1 MVQII
6 LLLRYISYYFRA
18 KTRYDVHS
26 PFLSDFVKYVIEDRR
41 QFYAFEIIKSF
52 RSYLKGD
59 QTVLNI
65 VEMGAGSKVNPKL
78 QRTVKS
84 LVKHAAIDEVSGKHL
99 FRMVNHYKPQTILE
113 LGTSLGISA
122 MYQAYANLNAK
133 VLTIEGS
140 PEVANKAWEH
150 FNRLGLTNVIQQVGN
165 FDEKLPEALQNISK
179 VDFAFI
185 DGNHTEKASINY
197 FQKVK
202 AHCHENS
209 ILVFGDIHWS
219 KEMENAWKVI
229 QDDEQ
234 VSLTID
240 LYHLGIVFFRKEI
253 RNKEHYTL
261 IRSRLKPWR
270 MGFFN

>member
-1 MVQII
+1 M
-6 LLLRYISYYFRA
+6 
-18 KTRYDVHS
+18 HS
-26 PFLSDFVKYVIEDRR
+26 PFVSDFVRYILEDRR

-84 LVKHAAIDEVSGKHL
+84 LVKHAAIDETSGKHL
-99 FRMVNHYKPQTILE
+99 FRMVNHYKPEYILE

-122 MYQAYANLNAK
+122 MYQANAHLNAK

-150 FNRLGLTNVIQQVGN
+150 FNQLGLTNVIQRVGN
-165 FDEKLPEALQNISK
+165 FDQVLPQVLEEMPQ

-185 DGNHTEKASINY
+185 DGNHTEKATINY
-197 FQKVK
+197 FKQIQAK
-202 AHCHENS
+202 CHENS

-219 KEMENAWKVI
+219 KEMESAWKYI
-229 QDDEQ
+229 QQEEE

-240 LYHLGIVFFRKEI
+240 LYHLGIVFFRKEN
-253 RNKEHYTL
+253 REKEQYTL
-261 IRSRLKPWR
+261 IRSSLKPWR
-270 MGFFN
+270 LGFFN